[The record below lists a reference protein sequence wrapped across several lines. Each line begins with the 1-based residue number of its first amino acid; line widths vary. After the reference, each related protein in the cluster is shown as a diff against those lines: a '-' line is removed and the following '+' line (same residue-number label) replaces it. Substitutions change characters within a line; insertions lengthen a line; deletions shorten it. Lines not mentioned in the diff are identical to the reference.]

1 MNWNKKWVG
10 AGVAAVAIV
19 AAGTGIAAKNIGDD
33 GRPITGEAL
42 DRASAVALAY
52 TGGGR
57 VTETEEGD
65 EKSYYQVEVTMPD
78 GKQVDVQLDKS
89 FNVVGSSSDNDQG
102 GDS

>member
-33 GRPITGEAL
+33 GRSITGEAL

-65 EKSYYQVEVTMPD
+65 EESYYQVEVTMPD

-102 GDS
+102 GHS